1 MSFLSSLL
9 LCGCVLLVD
18 GPVYSQDDP
27 DIDCDNAQTQQDMNY
42 CADKDYQAADAE
54 LNAQW
59 KLTKQA
65 LAKWDSD
72 LTDDLK
78 GAEKALLASQ
88 RAWISYR
95 DAQCELEGFSMRGGT
110 AEPLMVSSC
119 LETLTKQRTEE
130 LKRLAADMGN

>member
-1 MSFLSSLL
+1 MRTILASDSSSTDVPRALRMNL
-9 LCGCVLLVD
+9 FDRLIMPCRLPDWAASTLPAGPSQCVGCPLAFDLPAWKGWKSV
-18 GPVYSQDDP
+18 
-27 DIDCDNAQTQQDMNY
+27 AQR
-42 CADKDYQAADAE
+42 
-54 LNAQW
+54 
-59 KLTKQA
+59 LTWPNSK
-65 LAKWDSD
+65 
-72 LTDDLK
+72 
-78 GAEKALLASQ
+78 EKALLASQ